1 MEESMA
7 ENKKKIPCRVCGK
20 LFEPCAY
27 CQSHADVFRWRN
39 FACSREC
46 AAKYIDETIAY
57 RESLKNKGNGMVES
71 VDVSIEKNAIEN
83 PTATRRKTKKKI
95 STETIENTVE
105 TETEIQTEAET
116 ENKETE

>member
-1 MEESMA
+1 MA
-7 ENKKKIPCRVCGK
+7 EKKKIPCRVCGK

-46 AAKYIDETIAY
+46 ATKYINDTIAY
-57 RESLKNKGNGMVES
+57 RESLKNKETETVKDVES
-71 VDVSIEKNAIEN
+71 VVSVSENVSVEKSTTTRKKTNKKTSTDIIEN
-83 PTATRRKTKKKI
+83 
-95 STETIENTVE
+95 NVE
-105 TETEIQTEAET
+105 TEN